1 MIPGLSWRRAERADR
16 SLALVLLAGAAGAAA
31 LLPWVPLLAR
41 LSPPCPF
48 HAWTGLPCPGC
59 GATRA
64 VMALAGGDPV
74 AALAWNPLATLGLI
88 GGFVIAAA
96 ALPWVEARGPVPVLR
111 EGGLP
116 VWARALAAAALAAQW
131 AWLVAAG
138 V

>member
-1 MIPGLSWRRAERADR
+1 VISGLSWRRAERTDR

-41 LSPPCPF
+41 LAPPCPF

-64 VMALAGGDPV
+64 VLALSAGDPA
-74 AALAWNPLATLGLI
+74 AALAWNPLATLGLA
-88 GGFVIAAA
+88 GGFLVA
-96 ALPWVEARGPVPVLR
+96 ALAVPWVEARGPVPVLR

-116 VWARALAAAALAAQW
+116 TWARALAAAGLAAHW
-131 AWLVAAG
+131 GWLVVRG

>member
-1 MIPGLSWRRAERADR
+1 MSPVLSWRRTEPADR
-16 SLALVLLAGAAGAAA
+16 PLALVLFAGAVGAAT
-31 LLPWVPLLAR
+31 LVPWAPLLAR

-59 GATRA
+59 GTTRA
-64 VMALAGGDPV
+64 VVALAGGDPA
-74 AALAWNPLATLGLI
+74 AALAWNPLATLGLV